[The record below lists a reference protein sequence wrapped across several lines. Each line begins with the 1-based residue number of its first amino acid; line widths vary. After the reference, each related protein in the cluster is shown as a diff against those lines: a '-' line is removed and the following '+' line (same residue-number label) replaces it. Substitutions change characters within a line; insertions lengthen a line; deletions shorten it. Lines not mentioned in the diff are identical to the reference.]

1 MVISPSEFR
10 ANQRK
15 YFDLASTERVII
27 RRSKAQSFAL
37 VPTHDKEFTI
47 SEELKRKISQ
57 AREDYKEG
65 KGVSC
70 KNFWRLSEPVRKFVW
85 VYEVS
90 TAKKY
95 LLLLQNTKSPA
106 LSL

>member
-1 MVISPSEFR
+1 MMVISPSEFR

-37 VPTHDKEFTI
+37 VPTHDEEFTI

-70 KNFWRLSEPVRKFVW
+70 KNFEDSLN
-85 VYEVS
+85 
-90 TAKKY
+90 
-95 LLLLQNTKSPA
+95 LLE
-106 LSL
+106 SL